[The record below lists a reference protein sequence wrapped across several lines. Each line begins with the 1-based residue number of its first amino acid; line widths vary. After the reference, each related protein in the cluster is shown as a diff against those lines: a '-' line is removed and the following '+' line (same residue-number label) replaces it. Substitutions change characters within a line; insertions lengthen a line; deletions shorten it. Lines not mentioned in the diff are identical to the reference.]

1 MYKYQILFLIIA
13 FQSVRALLSKNKTG
27 SKYLLLSF
35 FIITI
40 PLEFTW
46 SVLQGNLKTFAG
58 TLGTNLN
65 ITIPL
70 LIVLF
75 FFLFSKFKI
84 KQKVKYSI
92 WIKGIFAIY
101 VISLLNPYNTAKF
114 ATFVSALF
122 LVSHLIFFI
131 YIFKNLTHR
140 EIILALYD
148 GFMIICILQFFLAI
162 CFPLL
167 GISQVTTIF
176 HDSAGESAT
185 RMGTREGA
193 VGLFVH
199 PGNVALYTTVVSTF
213 FLGCY
218 LRNYKKKKSLIILVL
233 NVITLILTYS
243 RTAYLVFVID
253 MAIVYYIC
261 TNAEKAIFTIRNVIK
276 FILPLSL
283 ALIYLVF
290 FSPLSATFLESDA
303 NEMLDAR
310 MMHWF
315 MGFQIFNTSP
325 LIGVGINGHLEYM
338 FTNFNLFGG
347 KIIDD
352 FFWEN
357 PIHNIHLIV
366 LVETGLIGFVFW
378 IFFIFS
384 NISKAKKDIARKRN
398 LILSATQIGTLI
410 GVLLYGITGWAPF
423 SNSILPFLLMVSFF
437 TIQYRNAINSSN

>member
-1 MYKYQILFLIIA
+1 MYKYQILFLIIV
-13 FQSVRALLSKNKTG
+13 FQVIRALVAGNKTG

-46 SVLQGNLKTFAG
+46 SVFQGSLKTYAG

-65 ITIPL
+65 VTFPL
-70 LIVLF
+70 VLVLF
-75 FFLFSKFKI
+75 FFVFSKYKI
-84 KQKVKYSI
+84 KEKVKFSNWTKGVFILYIISI
-92 WIKGIFAIY
+92 
-101 VISLLNPYNTAKF
+101 LNPYNTSKL

-122 LVSHLIFFI
+122 LLSHLAFFV

-140 EIILALYD
+140 EIILAFYD
-148 GFMIICILQFFLAI
+148 GFSILCIAQFFLAI

-167 GISQVTTIF
+167 GILEVTTIF
-176 HDSAGESAT
+176 HEYAAESAT
-185 RMGTREGA
+185 RMGTRVGA
-193 VGLFVH
+193 VGVFVH
-199 PGNVALYTTVVSTF
+199 PGNVALFTTIVSTF

-218 LRNYKKKKSLIILVL
+218 LTNYKKKLSLIILVL

-243 RTAYLVFVID
+243 RTAYLVFLID
-253 MAIVYYIC
+253 MALVYYIC
-261 TNAEKAIFTIRNVIK
+261 TNARKPVFTISNVLK

-303 NEMLDAR
+303 NEMFDAR
-310 MMHWF
+310 MVHWF
-315 MGFQIFNTSP
+315 MGLQIFNTSP
-325 LIGVGINGHLEYM
+325 FIGVGINAHLEYM

-357 PIHNIHLIV
+357 PIHNIHLII
-366 LVETGLIGFVFW
+366 LVETGLIGFIFW
-378 IFFIFS
+378 VMFIFS
-384 NISKAKKDIARKRN
+384 NISKSKEAIANKKNI
-398 LILSATQIGTLI
+398 ILSVTQIGILI
-410 GVLLYGITGWAPF
+410 AVVLYGITGWAPF
-423 SNSILPFLLMVSFF
+423 SSSILPFLLMVSFF
-437 TIQYRNAINSSN
+437 SIQYRNILDN